1 MNSNYYAVVMA
12 GGVGSRFWPVSTPEF
27 PKQFHDMLGSGETL
41 IQKTFKRLSQLIPK
55 ENILILTHQ
64 NYKEIVVEQLPSV
77 DEKNIILEPAMRNTA
92 PCILYAALKIKK
104 MNPDAL
110 MVVAPSDHWIED
122 ELQFVANL
130 QRTFDVCE
138 HDSILMTLGILPTFP
153 NTGYGYIEF
162 NKLDSRPIKKVVQFR
177 EKPDYVTARKF
188 ILSRHF
194 LWNSGIFVWSVNTIL
209 DAFTQFQ
216 PEMMELFERGYS
228 VLNTEKET
236 SFIEANYHKAE
247 NISIDYAVMEKAGN
261 VYVLPATFDW
271 NDLGTWGALYEK
283 LPKDNLD
290 NAVVNAKVFLENATN
305 NIIRTDDCNKTVVVD
320 GLNDY
325 IIVDREDVLLI
336 YPKRKEQDIK
346 KISKSVEDMI
356 LKTKKLPD

>member
-1 MNSNYYAVVMA
+1 MSSNYYAVIMA

-64 NYKEIVVEQLPSV
+64 NYQSIVEEQLPSV
-77 DEKNIILEPAMRNTA
+77 ERENIILEPAMRNTA
-92 PCILYAALKIKK
+92 PCILYAAMKIKK
-104 MNPDAL
+104 MNHDAV

-122 ELQFVANL
+122 ELQFISNL

-138 HDSILMTLGILPTFP
+138 RDKVLMTLGILPTFP

-188 ILSRHF
+188 IQSRHF
-194 LWNSGIFVWSVNTIL
+194 LWNSGIFVWSVGAIL
-209 DAFTQFQ
+209 DAFSEFQ
-216 PEMMELFERGYS
+216 PAMTELFDQGYDAFNTANER
-228 VLNTEKET
+228 V
-236 SFIEANYHKAE
+236 FIEANYDKAE
-247 NISIDYAVMEKAGN
+247 NISIDYAVMEKANN

-271 NDLGTWGALYEK
+271 NDLGTWGSLYEK
-283 LPKDNLD
+283 LPKDQYD
-290 NAVVNAKVFLENATN
+290 NAIVNAETYFNNSTN
-305 NIIRTDDCNKTVVVD
+305 NIVRADKNKLVVID

-325 IIVDREDVLLI
+325 IIVDKEDILLI
-336 YPKRKEQDIK
+336 YPKKKEQEIK
-346 KISKSVEDMI
+346 SLSQYIADQ
-356 LKTKKLPD
+356 KK